1 LARTADGPRRAH
13 VNLAD
18 KREMNRGFSNA
29 FSRSFEIAGLLALF
43 ALAGL
48 GLDRWLGSAPLFVII
63 FSVFAF
69 IGQFVRMYYA
79 YNADMDRQQHVG
91 TRGVGPRRP
100 VEQATP

>member
-1 LARTADGPRRAH
+1 VD
-13 VNLAD
+13 LAD
-18 KREMNRGFSNA
+18 KQEMNRGFSNA

-48 GLDRWLGSAPLFVII
+48 GLDRWLGTSPVFVII

-79 YNADMDRQQHVG
+79 YVTDMARQQYVG
-91 TRGVGPRRP
+91 TQGRGVGPSARQREVRP
-100 VEQATP
+100 